1 MAGCEALIVM
11 ILLSLSQFFGGF
23 AYAGFYNP
31 NILDLAPP
39 FAGTLFGISNTI
51 GNMNGRDPRTKTN
64 PGPSQ
69 TDRSPGLVV
78 HGSLINGFLAPQL
91 AGYIIRDNEYTIDGW
106 SNVWWTCL
114 VLQIIGG
121 SFYAAV
127 ASADRQPWAD
137 EPMTV
142 KQQMKFE
149 LNQFLF
155 RKDSK
160 EEESTDTSN

>member
-1 MAGCEALIVM
+1 MAGCDAPTVM
-11 ILLSLSQFFGGF
+11 ILLSLSQFFAGF

-39 FAGTLFGISNTI
+39 FAGTLFGLSNTI
-51 GNMNGRDPRTKTN
+51 GNMNG
-64 PGPSQ
+64 
-69 TDRSPGLVV
+69 
-78 HGSLINGFLAPQL
+78 FLAPQL
-91 AGYIIRDNEYTIDGW
+91 GAYIIRDNEYTIDGW

-142 KQQMKFE
+142 KEQLKFE

-155 RKDSK
+155 RKDSI
-160 EEESTDTSN
+160 EEEFTKTSN

>member
-1 MAGCEALIVM
+1 M
-11 ILLSLSQFFGGF
+11 
-23 AYAGFYNP
+23 
-31 NILDLAPP
+31 
-39 FAGTLFGISNTI
+39 
-51 GNMNGRDPRTKTN
+51 
-64 PGPSQ
+64 
-69 TDRSPGLVV
+69 
-78 HGSLINGFLAPQL
+78 NGFLAPQL

-142 KQQMKFE
+142 KEQMKFE
-149 LNQFLF
+149 WNQFLF

-160 EEESTDTSN
+160 EAEPTGTSD

>member
-1 MAGCEALIVM
+1 MAGCDALVVM
-11 ILLSLSQFFGGF
+11 ILLSLSQFFAGF

-51 GNMNGRDPRTKTN
+51 GNMNG
-64 PGPSQ
+64 
-69 TDRSPGLVV
+69 
-78 HGSLINGFLAPQL
+78 FLAPQL

-114 VLQIIGG
+114 VFQIIGG
-121 SFYAAV
+121 SFYATV
-127 ASADRQPWAD
+127 ASADRQPWGD

-142 KQQMKFE
+142 KEQMQFE
-149 LNQFLF
+149 LKQFLF
-155 RKDSK
+155 RKDSN
-160 EEESTDTSN
+160 EEESTGTTNYKS

>member
-1 MAGCEALIVM
+1 MIAG
-11 ILLSLSQFFGGF
+11 S
-23 AYAGFYNP
+23 
-31 NILDLAPP
+31 
-39 FAGTLFGISNTI
+39 
-51 GNMNGRDPRTKTN
+51 RDPQTKTN
-64 PGPSQ
+64 SGPSQ
-69 TDRSPGLVV
+69 THRSPGLAV

-106 SNVWWTCL
+106 SNVWLTCL
-114 VLQIIGG
+114 ALQIIGG
-121 SFYAAV
+121 SLYAAV

>member
-1 MAGCEALIVM
+1 MAGCDALIVM

-51 GNMNGRDPRTKTN
+51 CTMNGRDPHIKTN

-69 TDRSPGLVV
+69 NGRSPGLAV

-91 AGYIIRDNEYTIDGW
+91 AGYIIRYNEYTIDGW

-114 VLQIIGG
+114 VLQMIGG

-127 ASADRQPWAD
+127 ASADRQPGAD

-142 KQQMKFE
+142 KEQLKFE

-155 RKDSK
+155 RKDSI
-160 EEESTDTSN
+160 EEEFTKTSN